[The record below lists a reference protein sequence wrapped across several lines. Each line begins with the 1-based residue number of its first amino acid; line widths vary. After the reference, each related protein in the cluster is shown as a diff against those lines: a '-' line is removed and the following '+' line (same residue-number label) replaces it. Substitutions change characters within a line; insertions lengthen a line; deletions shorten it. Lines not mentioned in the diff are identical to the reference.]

1 MGDVIPFAPK
11 HPQGYLIEAFG
22 PDGHLSKAS
31 KGYEMRTGQLELAR
45 AIDRT
50 LTDGGQLLQ

>member
-31 KGYEMRTGQLELAR
+31 KGYEKRMMRAASPAR
-45 AIDRT
+45 CSM
-50 LTDGGQLLQ
+50 